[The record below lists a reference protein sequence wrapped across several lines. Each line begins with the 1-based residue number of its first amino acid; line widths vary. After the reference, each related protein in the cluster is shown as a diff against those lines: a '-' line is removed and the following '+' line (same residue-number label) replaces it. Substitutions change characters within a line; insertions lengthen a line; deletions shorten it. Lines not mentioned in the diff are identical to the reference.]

1 MHVWHGAKPNYTRC
15 IVLRT
20 IPANMETILN
30 MNKLRTMCHLAAV
43 FVCVCTRGTRVFVGA
58 CVCALTRAQMS
69 VFLYASVCKC
79 SVCVH
84 AIGKTIVL
92 HSAILTWCINVS
104 PCPPSTRPLAASWKP
119 WSSIWPLWRGGKSRS
134 SPQPPGNQQTDTHT
148 HTHWC

>member
-1 MHVWHGAKPNYTRC
+1 
-15 IVLRT
+15 
-20 IPANMETILN
+20 METILN

-104 PCPPSTRPLAASWKP
+104 PCPPLHQAPSSLLEALEQHLASLEGRKIKELSTATR
-119 WSSIWPLWRGGKSRS
+119 
-134 SPQPPGNQQTDTHT
+134 
-148 HTHWC
+148 